1 MKRTI
6 ITLAILLLCRLALAQ
21 GISVETAKF
30 RVGDNPAWASPS
42 FNDTSWDVLRLDTD
56 WNAQGIDNDNAYGWY
71 RLHVVIPSSLKGR
84 DSDKILLAL
93 GTIDDADETF
103 LNGVLVGKTDGYDS
117 PRRYIVDRK
126 LVRWDKENVIAVRVY
141 NGDPP
146 GLLWQTRMDYVGFG
160 SLYPYTASPGYTALQ
175 RPGGLWRQTWF
186 AGYFQAG
193 ILRRKAHAICC

>member
-146 GLLWQTRMDYVGFG
+146 GGFYGKPAWITLVSGPYILTPPAPATR
-160 SLYPYTASPGYTALQ
+160 
-175 RPGGLWRQTWF
+175 
-186 AGYFQAG
+186 
-193 ILRRKAHAICC
+193 